1 MDVGLAVGRI
11 LLVAIFIFSGAV
23 KFIDVSGTAAHIA
36 DKGLPMP
43 TVLAVAAGAV
53 EVVCGLMVA
62 VGWCTRLAALVLL
75 VFTGAA
81 AFLFHDFWNLP
92 SGREQIGQMGFI
104 AALSGFRS
112 CEATRRA
119 GIPVIWRWRPAGVR
133 DSVHSPC
140 ARGRACPGHPRL

>member
-62 VGWCTRLAALVLL
+62 SDGARALPRWSCWFLPAPPHSCFTTSGICRQGASRSVRCCT
-75 VFTGAA
+75 
-81 AFLFHDFWNLP
+81 P
-92 SGREQIGQMGFI
+92 GRT
-104 AALSGFRS
+104 SR
-112 CEATRRA
+112 
-119 GIPVIWRWRPAGVR
+119 
-133 DSVHSPC
+133 
-140 ARGRACPGHPRL
+140 